1 MKSDQDKLAKI
12 DNKSIPKSVGI
23 AGWLIIPGLGLVL
36 APIKSLVMFIIG
48 IKMIQ
53 NFTPELLGDLRLW
66 ISGLID
72 ITLIIS
78 TIVIAVLFFK
88 KLRIAIKAIIGLLV
102 ATIVATVIQA
112 FLNMSM
118 FGEVDSDLFKPILQ
132 TLIFSSIWIPYF
144 LKSKRV
150 ENTFVK

>member
-1 MKSDQDKLAKI
+1 M
-12 DNKSIPKSVGI
+12 NKSIAKPVGI
-23 AGWLIIPGLGLVL
+23 AGWLIIPVIGLVL

-72 ITLIIS
+72 VTLIIS

-88 KLRIAIKAIIGLLV
+88 KLRIAIKAVISLMA

-118 FGEVDSDLFKPILQ
+118 FGEVDLDLFKPILH
-132 TLIFSSIWIPYF
+132 TFVFSSIWIPYF

-150 ENTFVK
+150 KNTFVK